1 MINQSAEKRYAIR
14 ISLALAAVT
23 LLAYSQVVS
32 NGFVSFD
39 DISYISS
46 NDNVTGG
53 ITAESAAWAFRTT
66 RAGNWHPLTWL
77 SHMLDCQ
84 LFGID
89 PGWHHLVNV
98 LFHIANAL
106 LLFGVL
112 KKMTGSLWPSALT
125 AALFALHPLCV
136 ESVAWAAQR
145 KSVLS
150 LFFALLTIA
159 AYLRYTKRP
168 GVMAYMPV
176 LLCFALSL
184 MAKPQVVTLPFVLLI
199 LDYWPLKR
207 LKSST
212 PSGQILIADENP
224 DSTNTAPAT
233 VPMGRLVYEKI
244 PLFVLS
250 AASCVITY
258 LVQQATDAMQLMQT
272 VPLTFR
278 LLNVPVSYIGYI
290 TRTLFPRGLAVLYPH
305 PGSDISVWRSLAC
318 SITLIVVT
326 VAIISARHR
335 RRYLFA
341 GWLWYLGTLVPMV
354 GLVQVGGQ
362 AMADRYSYLP
372 LIGIFII
379 VAWGGREF
387 FAAVGT
393 RKGMAALLAGL
404 LLFLSFLGTRKQTA
418 YWHDDITLFA
428 RAVNVTED
436 NAMMHG
442 NLGSALFK
450 KGRVMEAASHFIE
463 AIRIDPDSFI
473 AHNNLGRAFAVLKK
487 PDQAMLH
494 YIRAIELNVD
504 FSGAH
509 YNMASLLEEQDRA
522 DEALE
527 HLRHVIRIEPD
538 HAGAHYK
545 IAIAA
550 ANRGQTDDAIDHLRE
565 CVRIEPAWPSAH
577 YNLGVILYQ
586 KRLIPQAIEQM
597 TIAVQLDGNFVE
609 ARNSLAEILAQSDQ
623 PPTDQP

>member
-1 MINQSAEKRYAIR
+1 MNRSTEKRYAIG
-14 ISLALAAVT
+14 ICLALVVVT
-23 LLAYSQVVS
+23 LLAYRQVAS
-32 NGFVSFD
+32 NEFVSFD
-39 DISYISS
+39 DITYISG

-66 RAGNWHPLTWL
+66 RASNWHPLTWL

-84 LFGID
+84 LFGVSA
-89 PGWHHLVNV
+89 GWHHLVNV

-106 LLFGVL
+106 LLFGIL
-112 KKMTGSLWPSALT
+112 KKMTGSLWPSAFS

-168 GVMAYMPV
+168 GVMTYTPV

-199 LDYWPLKR
+199 LDYWPLRR
-207 LKSST
+207 LKD
-212 PSGQILIADENP
+212 PA
-224 DSTNTAPAT
+224 NTAGAT
-233 VPMGRLVYEKI
+233 VGPGRLVYEKI
-244 PLFVLS
+244 PLFILS
-250 AASCVITY
+250 ATSCMITY
-258 LVQQATDAMQLMQT
+258 LVQQATGAMQLMET

-305 PGSDISVWRSLAC
+305 PGSDISVWWSLIC

-326 VAIISARHR
+326 AAAISARHR

-362 AMADRYSYLP
+362 AMADRYGYLP

-379 VAWGGREF
+379 VAWGGREC
-387 FAAVGT
+387 FAAIGT
-393 RKGMAALLAGL
+393 RKGTAALLAGL
-404 LLFLSFLGTRKQTA
+404 LLFLSFLGTRRQTA

-428 RAVNVTED
+428 RAVNVTEN

-450 KGRVMEAASHFIE
+450 KGRVLEAASHFSE

-473 AHNNLGRAFAVLKK
+473 AHNNLGRAFDILKK
-487 PDQAMLH
+487 PDQAMAH
-494 YIRAIELNVD
+494 YTRAIELNRD
-504 FSGAH
+504 FTGAQ
-509 YNMASLLEEQDRA
+509 YNMANLLEEQDRG

-527 HLRHVIRIEPD
+527 HLRHIIQIEPD

-550 ANRGQTDDAIDHLRE
+550 ANRGQIDDAIDHFRE
-565 CVRIEPAWPSAH
+565 CVRIKPAWPAAH
-577 YNLGVILYQ
+577 YNLGVVLYQ
-586 KRLIPQAIEQM
+586 KQLIPQAIEQM
-597 TIAVQLDGNFVE
+597 TIAVQLDGNHVK
-609 ARNSLAEILAQSDQ
+609 ARDALAEILSQSDQ
-623 PPTDQP
+623 PTTNQP